1 MSISY
6 SGSRKEFNEC
16 SLEEKITLIEEDF
29 TNIYLDDSFN
39 RELYEKA
46 VECFLN
52 SEFFTKLS
60 QEKKSELQK
69 YFEDLNRVMESP
81 KVSGKFKLPEQFYLN
96 HLGKLLVD
104 FKDIP
109 DYFDFEKEFNMRIKR
124 HKYELDNIRNN
135 DNKFNEKIASLIW
148 DIYQRDDLAIGVHGT
163 TLQDDFDISVEN
175 CDFFKHGIMVNERY
189 KNGDARRTVNFQDL
203 PGKQWAFG
211 HISFLE
217 LMNYE
222 YSSRNNNQNNR
233 TTANFSCIV
242 VRPTNMRN
250 TAYDSECPQE
260 YSIVTPYT
268 SIRTNDGHYL
278 SGHLVKP
285 EFILGVLK
293 NNEQFVLNP
302 KCDLDNLSKLNECI
316 GKRNEEIAKK
326 KEEEE
331 RAKVEKLGEET
342 SDIPV
347 TGKKKIVDLFKKIIN
362 FAQKKDKTVDT
373 DLGERK

>member
-1 MSISY
+1 MD
-6 SGSRKEFNEC
+6 RKEFNSDEFN
-16 SLEEKITLIEEDF
+16 KNQAIQEDYS
-29 TNIYLDDSFN
+29 NIMYDESFD
-39 RELYEKA
+39 RELYDTA
-46 VECFLN
+46 ISAFFN
-52 SEFFTKLS
+52 SNDFEMLS
-60 QEKKSELQK
+60 DEQKEELK
-69 YFEDLNRVMESP
+69 YFFEELKQSMDSP
-81 KVSGKFKLPEQFYLN
+81 KTPQKFKLPERFYLEVISSSLYRFR
-96 HLGKLLVD
+96 H
-104 FKDIP
+104 
-109 DYFDFEKEFNMRIKR
+109 FDQNNSE
-124 HKYELDNIRNN
+124 RN
-135 DNKFNEKIASLIW
+135 FLEKIERCKSNLNYIKNSDNRFDGKIGNLLW

-163 TLQDDFDISVEN
+163 RLQDDLDISVEN

-211 HISFLE
+211 YISFLG

-222 YSSRNNNQNNR
+222 YFSRNTNQSNR

-285 EFILGVLK
+285 EFILGVFK

-302 KCDLDNLSKLNECI
+302 KCDLDNLTKLNEYI
-316 GKRNEEIAKK
+316 GQRNDEIAKK

-347 TGKKKIVDLFKKIIN
+347 TGKKKIVELFKKIIN

-373 DLGERK
+373 DLGERR